1 MHSPMNVKFQNY
13 ICTMHIGKQKMIQTS
28 MILLTGLIAFSAKGI

>member
-13 ICTMHIGKQKMIQTS
+13 VCTMHIGKQKMIQTS
-28 MILLTGLIAFSAKGI
+28 RILLTGLIEFSARVI